1 MSALNDILL
10 DEVTLNTQAPVRLQI
25 TPETRSHAKTNGFT
39 EFAQTD
45 QSPSVNQKSY
55 SQVVVVAVKRKKEG
69 VKV

>member
-10 DEVTLNTQAPVRLQI
+10 DEVTLYTQATSRLQI
-25 TPETRSHAKTNGFT
+25 TPETRQHAKTNGFT

-45 QSPSVNQKSY
+45 QSMGVNQKSY
-55 SQVVVVAVKRKKEG
+55 SQVVVVAVKRKKG